1 VVRSYDPCC
10 AIGRECGAGALVNG
24 DLCRDGVALAECAD
38 ACRKPGGG
46 GQRLV
51 VVFYMRAATG
61 AGRRCRRRIGAWRIS
76 SRRWLHQY
84 DQQIR
89 LLQKVKYWYL
99 LPPYVGLLLAS
110 AGKIMA
116 RTAEGQPAGRSR
128 IAVAIY
134 TAVFAIVWWAQ
145 TGLWRAKPA
154 G

>member
-1 VVRSYDPCC
+1 MR
-10 AIGRECGAGALVNG
+10 GRGACNG

-46 GQRLV
+46 GSGLW
-51 VVFYMRAATG
+51 VVFYMLCYGRGAPLPATDRSL
-61 AGRRCRRRIGAWRIS
+61 ADFQQAL
-76 SRRWLHQY
+76 LHQY

-116 RTAEGQPAGRSR
+116 RTAEGQPGWPES

-134 TAVFAIVWWAQ
+134 TAVFAIVWWLNG
-145 TGLWRAKPA
+145 TYGVRNLRARRARLLEEMNPSK
-154 G
+154 GQ